1 MANKIKKIATEVANE
16 SKNVAV
22 ETTSINNSNFNE
34 MVEEKTIATT
44 VATSSETIAASESVN
59 AAENTASINKS
70 QVSMV
75 KKEKVVITTKLAK
88 INGEYV
94 EITPAYS
101 EYSMELPDYNE
112 KLCKKMDHSKLFPHL
127 FIFTDP
133 EVFWKEGIQL
143 YDRAG
148 NPIEEGKPNVYVDC
162 SSSESWRVW
171 IDEKLERVEV
181 LEYNSV
187 QEFAQAVGTS
197 NLYSRGLNNTEKIGV
212 AALATGNE
220 AYKTVFSFAKKHE
233 LTSTAANLYLDVKMT
248 KLQIM
253 KMSTGV
259 ELKAKPELGR
269 SVEEAEILL
278 SQVKKTFGKENA
290 RKRYVIS
297 AINMLKN
304 QKNYAFETIVNA
316 VQELTETE
324 LAEFKATPSDI
335 RVATISVTLAD
346 HIKDSVPMEIIVK
359 EAV

>member
-1 MANKIKKIATEVANE
+1 MTETINKIVTEVA
-16 SKNVAV
+16 SVA
-22 ETTSINNSNFNE
+22 ENANN
-34 MVEEKTIATT
+34 
-44 VATSSETIAASESVN
+44 ETIN
-59 AAENTASINKS
+59 AAENAASINKS
-70 QVSMV
+70 QISMV
-75 KKEKVVITTKLAK
+75 KKEKAVTTTKLAK

-181 LEYNSV
+181 LKYSSV